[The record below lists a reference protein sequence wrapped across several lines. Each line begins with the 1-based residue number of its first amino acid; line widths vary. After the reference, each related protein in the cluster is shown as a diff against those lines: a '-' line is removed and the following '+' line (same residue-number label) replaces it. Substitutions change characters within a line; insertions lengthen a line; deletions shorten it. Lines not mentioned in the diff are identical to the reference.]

1 MQTERFNQERKQVLE
16 SVFNISDIRKIW
28 RNIVKG
34 QLRSADIKDLF
45 DNYDFNYNI
54 DNHAKYLKKSI
65 LSGLYKTEQPVF
77 YRIEKKLGVC
87 RLLVIPNPNDALVLQ
102 VVIESIAKQ
111 VIDAQPT
118 DRAFFSRDRHN
129 VPRAYQIDNY
139 GLSFREQW
147 KLLQNH
153 IYKFSE
159 ECKYLVVTD
168 ISNYYDSI
176 NVSELRKVLSSHT
189 RINEVLVDLIFNII
203 AGISWTPDY
212 LPYTGKGLPVSNI
225 EGIRLLAHSMLY
237 EIDRMINKK
246 SRGSFVRWMDD
257 IVIGV
262 NKLKEGKDII
272 FAISEMLRSRGLAL
286 NLSKTDI
293 YECNRG
299 IKEFEIEE
307 NKYIDLITKEY
318 EESKNNQIPSD
329 AYKRFKKHLKKN
341 RTRYWDK
348 VTKRYITFF
357 AKSKYASPLNLV
369 AGLYL
374 TEVSLRPNL
383 LWYLEAI
390 GYRKKCKQV
399 ILDILG
405 SINVF
410 DSISLFQISNLIT
423 NWQIPT
429 SVKERLF
436 IDSVESKLIS
446 FPFSEQMPM
455 NFYSVLWFKA
465 KYSDGIA
472 LVEFLK
478 RFQNLWNGND
488 LLRRQ
493 AVTSLARLWNVD
505 NKFVSKVL
513 DAQIVSN
520 SRGTISVASCIRMF
534 AEAKSLEGKVNM
546 YLFNRQATGAFPL
559 QKFLVLCSFM
569 NSESIRKNPD
579 TWNKI
584 NHFITDPY
592 YLKILRDT
600 YK

>member
-1 MQTERFNQERKQVLE
+1 
-16 SVFNISDIRKIW
+16 
-28 RNIVKG
+28 
-34 QLRSADIKDLF
+34 
-45 DNYDFNYNI
+45 
-54 DNHAKYLKKSI
+54 
-65 LSGLYKTEQPVF
+65 
-77 YRIEKKLGVC
+77 
-87 RLLVIPNPNDALVLQ
+87 
-102 VVIESIAKQ
+102 
-111 VIDAQPT
+111 
-118 DRAFFSRDRHN
+118 
-129 VPRAYQIDNY
+129 
-139 GLSFREQW
+139 
-147 KLLQNH
+147 
-153 IYKFSE
+153 
-159 ECKYLVVTD
+159 
-168 ISNYYDSI
+168 
-176 NVSELRKVLSSHT
+176 
-189 RINEVLVDLIFNII
+189 
-203 AGISWTPDY
+203 
-212 LPYTGKGLPVSNI
+212 
-225 EGIRLLAHSMLY
+225 
-237 EIDRMINKK
+237 
-246 SRGSFVRWMDD
+246 
-257 IVIGV
+257 
-262 NKLKEGKDII
+262 
-272 FAISEMLRSRGLAL
+272 MLRSRGLAL

-307 NKYIDLITKEY
+307 NKYIDFITKEY
-318 EESKNNQIPSD
+318 VENNNIQIPSD
-329 AYKRFKKHLKKN
+329 AYKRFKKHLKKH

-357 AKSKYASPLNLV
+357 AKSKYASLLNLV
-369 AGLYL
+369 ASLYL
-374 TEVSLRPNL
+374 TDVSLRPNL

-446 FPFSEQMPM
+446 FPFIEQMPM
-455 NFYSVLWFKA
+455 NFYSVIWFKA

-579 TWNKI
+579 TWKKI

>member
-1 MQTERFNQERKQVLE
+1 MQTERFNQERKQVLD
-16 SVFNISDIRKIW
+16 SVFNVSSITKIW
-28 RNIVKG
+28 RNIVKV
-34 QLRSADIKDLF
+34 QLRGADIKDLY

-54 DNHAKYLKKSI
+54 DNHAKHLRKNI
-65 LSGLYKTEQPVF
+65 LSGMYRTEQPVF
-77 YRIEKKLGVC
+77 YRTEKKLGVC
-87 RLLVIPNPNDALVLQ
+87 RLLVIPSPNDALVLQ
-102 VVIESIAKQ
+102 VVIEAIAKQ

-118 DRAFFSRDRHN
+118 NRAFFSRDRHN
-129 VPRAYQIDNY
+129 VPKIYQIDNY

-147 KLLQNH
+147 KLLQHH

-176 NVSELRKVLSSHT
+176 CVSELRKVLSSHT
-189 RINEVLVDLIFNII
+189 QINEVLVDLIFNII

-237 EIDRMINKK
+237 EIDRMIDRKA
-246 SRGSFVRWMDD
+246 RGSFVRWMDD

-262 NKLKEGKDII
+262 NKHKEGKDII

-307 NKYIDLITKEY
+307 NKYIDFITKEY
-318 EESKNNQIPSD
+318 VENNNIQIPAD
-329 AYKRFKKHLKKN
+329 AYKRFKKHLKKH

-357 AKSKYASPLNLV
+357 AKSKYASLLNLV
-369 AGLYL
+369 ASLYL
-374 TEVSLRPNL
+374 TDVSLRPNL

-455 NFYSVLWFKA
+455 NFYSVIWFKA

-579 TWNKI
+579 TWKKI